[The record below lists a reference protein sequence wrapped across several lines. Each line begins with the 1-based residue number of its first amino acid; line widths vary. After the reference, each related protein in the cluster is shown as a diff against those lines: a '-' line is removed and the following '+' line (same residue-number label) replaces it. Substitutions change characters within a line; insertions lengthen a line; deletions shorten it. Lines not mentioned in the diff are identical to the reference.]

1 MVGLQHDLETQ
12 LQQKVHGQVGAQA
25 SITQQGL
32 HFVSFNYGEHTVL
45 YIVHTLLM
53 TRARQCYIG
62 TANRRTRREWPRL
75 LAMERPPFSA
85 RSSEVVHAGTMLLS
99 LVHSGSHSALS
110 EAQRSNIDFRH
121 IWKDAATRDLIVL
134 SVALTFYLSHI
145 GSTLSPTC

>member
-53 TRARQCYIG
+53 TRASTI
-62 TANRRTRREWPRL
+62 REWPRL
-75 LAMERPPFSA
+75 LAIERPPFSA

-121 IWKDAATRDLIVL
+121 IWKDAATRNLIVL